1 MPTTRRALLGAL
13 GLGTVGTVGYT
24 ATAPHQV
31 RQALDLPT
39 ATISRDIDQPPD
51 SVRVVEFTVPD
62 GLVTLTL
69 DVTGGQPAAW
79 IADPPDDAKVGRGL
93 DADLGIVV
101 TPDTPSTTDEI
112 AAGDYALVVEASG
125 DSDATGTVSL
135 AHY

>member
-13 GLGTVGTVGYT
+13 GLGVVGLAA
-24 ATAPHQV
+24 ATPHRT
-31 RQALDLPT
+31 RQALELPT
-39 ATISRDIDQPPD
+39 ATISREIDQPPR
-51 SVRVVEFTVPD
+51 SVRVVEFTLPD

-101 TPDTPSTTDEI
+101 TPDTPSATDEI
-112 AAGDYALVVEASG
+112 GAGDYALVVEATG
-125 DSDATGTVSL
+125 HQDATGTVSL